1 MKLTEAEWR
10 LMRQVWRG
18 SPVRARAVL
27 DGLGDETGWA
37 YTTVKTMLDRL
48 VDKGVLA
55 ATLDGNVTM
64 YRPLLSRA
72 KAQRTALRRLAEDAF
87 DGALAPMMSFLVREE
102 RLSDEDRATLRR
114 MLDEDEDEAS
124 GRGSAT

>member
-1 MKLTEAEWR
+1 
-10 LMRQVWRG
+10 MRQVWRG

-114 MLDEDEDEAS
+114 MLDEDEDEDEAP